1 MARVIEQNEERDLV
15 CEKYSP
21 LVIQIIS
28 NTSEIGISM
37 NNFYNT
43 DKLKAYDIVN
53 AVTVTFSEDMIN

>member
-1 MARVIEQNEERDLV
+1 
-15 CEKYSP
+15 
-21 LVIQIIS
+21 
-28 NTSEIGISM
+28 M